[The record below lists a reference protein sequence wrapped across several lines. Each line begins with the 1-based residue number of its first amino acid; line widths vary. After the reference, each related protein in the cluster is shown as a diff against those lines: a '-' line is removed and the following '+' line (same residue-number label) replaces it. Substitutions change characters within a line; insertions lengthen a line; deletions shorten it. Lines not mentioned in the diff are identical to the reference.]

1 MQNGNMDLEVE
12 RESTESDGASRIE
25 STTAEQEALDKGLQ
39 VPSYIILSFM
49 YLNSF
54 TCAYTLRNNY
64 SVLRE
69 SIFKQDL
76 KFWQFFLIIFRVHKK
91 CGHICGGSM

>member
-49 YLNSF
+49 
-54 TCAYTLRNNY
+54 
-64 SVLRE
+64 
-69 SIFKQDL
+69 
-76 KFWQFFLIIFRVHKK
+76 
-91 CGHICGGSM
+91 